1 MLTIFVEIHEVISVI
16 RSGIEASLKQIDV
29 VSNNI
34 ANARTTGF
42 KKSSAS
48 FQDIYAQK
56 TSFLT
61 PGKIGHGSIVD
72 NVRPSQA
79 QGPLMQTG
87 QTLDVAVE
95 GQGMFIVKRP
105 EDTAGDALNFT
116 RDGSFS
122 LDKNGFIVTTDG
134 QRVLSDQSQF
144 MQVPFVLSVGEKEL
158 RLEDV
163 KIDEFGTVRAQMGRT
178 ELVEIGRIGL
188 ALFPDVNELTP
199 IGGNFFKANQVSGP
213 ASIGGAFDGIYGKM
227 MSGTL
232 EMANT
237 NMTAELSILI
247 QAQHAFSGSSRM
259 LQAETDMTKRFS
271 GR

>member
-1 MLTIFVEIHEVISVI
+1 MISVI
-16 RSGIEASLKQIDV
+16 RAGIDASLKHIDV

-56 TSFLT
+56 STLLT
-61 PGKIGHGSIVD
+61 PGKIGQGSRLN

-87 QTLDVAVE
+87 QALDVAIE
-95 GQGMFIVKRP
+95 GQGMFVVKRP
-105 EDTAGDALNFT
+105 DDASLDAQSFT

-122 LDKNGFIVTTDG
+122 LDRSGFIVTTDG
-134 QRVLSDQSQF
+134 QRVLSDQGQF
-144 MQVPFVLSVGEKEL
+144 MQVPFTLRIGENEL

-163 KIDEFGTVRAQMGRT
+163 TIDEFGNVRAQMGRT
-178 ELVEIGRIGL
+178 DIIEVGRIGL
-188 ALFPDVNELTP
+188 ALFSDVNELTP
-199 IGGNFFKANQVSGP
+199 IGNNYFKANQASGP
-213 ASIGGAFDGIYGKM
+213 AQIEGAFQGVYGKV

-232 EMANT
+232 EMANL
-237 NMTAELSILI
+237 NMTNELSVLI
-247 QAQHAFSGSSRM
+247 QAQQAFSGSSRL
-259 LQAETDMTKRFS
+259 LQAETDMTKRFTN
-271 GR
+271 R